1 MRRTTAFFLS
11 AVSGRVRTA
20 TLIDFIWAAPHGP
33 SWTTYAIRTRGTAA
47 EGRCA
52 LIGYALILNILRS
65 SRRGRMRGG
74 RLGTGCI
81 RLRLRKYFR
90 GVDTDTRGAST
101 RRSMMRRD
109 GAFACGASRASSRH
123 LMAIV
128 RRSNTLA
135 QPGAGAGGGDWSGR
149 APRRWRLSGTRF
161 PSLGLLKRLSTLVAA
176 IDGAAAHESTGS
188 RKVTRC
194 FIAASASTS
203 RGIRARHT

>member
-1 MRRTTAFFLS
+1 
-11 AVSGRVRTA
+11 
-20 TLIDFIWAAPHGP
+20 
-33 SWTTYAIRTRGTAA
+33 
-47 EGRCA
+47 
-52 LIGYALILNILRS
+52 
-65 SRRGRMRGG
+65 
-74 RLGTGCI
+74 
-81 RLRLRKYFR
+81 
-90 GVDTDTRGAST
+90 
-101 RRSMMRRD
+101 MMRRD

-188 RKVTRC
+188 RKGDALLHRC
-194 FIAASASTS
+194 QRLDLSKYSRTS
-203 RGIRARHT
+203 HIGAYAVMSVANTLSS